1 MSSVARSVRTVELA
15 TRVWTR
21 TYCVRVVERDR
32 ATSDLAPSVS
42 VLCTDGRGHGEK
54 NESENWGHSPLL
66 TVSVRR
72 PPQWSEGMEAA
83 CLPACLPACLHV
95 CLPACH
101 GNEMLRIA

>member
-66 TVSVRR
+66 TVSVCG
-72 PPQWSEGMEAA
+72 PTTPMEGRNEG
-83 CLPACLPACLHV
+83 CLPACLPACLP
-95 CLPACH
+95 CLPGMKMEWMA
-101 GNEMLRIA
+101 